1 MSYDRR
7 NDRRPAYEKES
18 GTESQRSRQS
28 YVYGNTVR
36 KVQPEGRGSRQNNAE
51 RRSAQ
56 RTQPEGRGNRQNNAE
71 RRSVQRTQP
80 EGRGNRQNYV
90 SGNAVRK
97 SEVRRRPEEAP
108 VRQVQPA
115 VRKNREKARRMSA
128 GYVIFL
134 AAAMCAVAFILVNY
148 VQLQAELTSRIRQVS
163 TKESELNS
171 LKSENDEEYN
181 RIINSINLEEIKR
194 IAIGD
199 LGMIYAQEGQ
209 IVPYSNKNNDYM
221 RQVPGS
227 N

>member
-51 RRSAQ
+51 RRSA
-56 RTQPEGRGNRQNNAE
+56 
-71 RRSVQRTQP
+71 QRTQP

-194 IAIGD
+194 IAIGE

>member
-36 KVQPEGRGSRQNNAE
+36 KVQPEGRRNRQNNAE
-51 RRSAQ
+51 RRTAQ
-56 RTQPEGRGNRQNNAE
+56 RTQPEGRG
-71 RRSVQRTQP
+71 S
-80 EGRGNRQNYV
+80 RQNYV
-90 SGNAVRK
+90 NGNAVRK

-194 IAIGD
+194 IAIGE

>member
-1 MSYDRR
+1 MSYDGR
-7 NDRRPAYEKES
+7 NYRRPAYEKES
-18 GTESQRSRQS
+18 GTGNRQS

-36 KVQPEGRGSRQNNAE
+36 KAQPEAGRSRQSSAE
-51 RRSAQ
+51 RKPAGR
-56 RTQPEGRGNRQNNAE
+56 RQPEAGRSRQSSAG
-71 RRSVQRTQP
+71 RRQP
-80 EGRGNRQNYV
+80 EAGRSRQSYV
-90 SGNAVRK
+90 RGNAVRRP
-97 SEVRRRPEEAP
+97 EVRMRPEEAP
-108 VRQVQPA
+108 ARQVQPA

-148 VQLQAELTSRIRQVS
+148 VQLQAELTSRIRLVS
-163 TKESELNS
+163 TKESELSN
-171 LKSENDEEYN
+171 LRSENDEEYN

-194 IAIGD
+194 IAIGE

>member
-18 GTESQRSRQS
+18 GTSQRSRQS

-36 KVQPEGRGSRQNNAE
+36 KVQPEGRGNRQNNAE
-51 RRSAQ
+51 KRSAQ

-71 RRSVQRTQP
+71 RRPVQRTQP

-194 IAIGD
+194 IAIGE

-209 IVPYSNKNNDYM
+209 IVRYSNKNNDYM
-221 RQVPGS
+221 RQVPRS

>member
-18 GTESQRSRQS
+18 GTSQRSRQS

-36 KVQPEGRGSRQNNAE
+36 KVQPEGRGNRQNYAE
-51 RRSAQ
+51 KRSAQ

-194 IAIGD
+194 IAIGE

-221 RQVPGS
+221 RQVPRS

>member
-18 GTESQRSRQS
+18 GTSQRSRQS

-56 RTQPEGRGNRQNNAE
+56 RTQPEGRGNRQN
-71 RRSVQRTQP
+71 
-80 EGRGNRQNYV
+80 YV

-97 SEVRRRPEEAP
+97 SEVRRRPEKAP

-194 IAIGD
+194 IAIGE

>member
-36 KVQPEGRGSRQNNAE
+36 KVQPEGRR
-51 RRSAQ
+51 
-56 RTQPEGRGNRQNNAE
+56 NRQNNAE
-71 RRSVQRTQP
+71 RKSVQRTRP
-80 EGRGNRQNYV
+80 EGRGSRQNYV
-90 SGNAVRK
+90 NGNAVRK

-194 IAIGD
+194 IAIGE